1 MMLLKSVKGR
11 TLYRI
16 MSLCC
21 SLSFCMY
28 GYDAGVLGGVQTT
41 KPFLDAMGHPT
52 GTYVIPMIASSYTL
66 AAAVCSLAV
75 TVLGMPLGRR
85 GCILMGDALVIVGA
99 SIQASSWSVAQIIV
113 GRVLCG
119 FGIGFISCSV
129 PTYMAEMSITSKE
142 RGPEVAIQCVWLISG
157 VALAYWITFG
167 CTRMTNQVSWRF
179 PIAFQASFATISII
193 GMFFLPDTPRWYYA
207 KGRVAEGDSVVMRLH
222 DRPMEDPVV
231 QAMRNE
237 ILASI
242 KLEEE
247 DEHKFNPLDLFWDRS
262 DLRAGRRI
270 RISFMILSIQQM
282 MGINLSVYYSTVIF
296 SQVGLSSFLAQL
308 LAAVMNT
315 GFALGTYPLPW
326 TIERFGRRAVLIW
339 SAVVLTICM
348 LVFVI
353 MIGLPHPTLATQ
365 WTAVA
370 FVIIYNFVFGYGWIG
385 VPWLYGPEIAPLKLR
400 HLGGAAGAFGEWLFS
415 FITVFAGGI
424 ALQNVGWKIWIWM
437 LLSCAI
443 AVPFVYFMCP
453 ETTGKTLEEIDLIF
467 AKPEIRDSALAAR
480 TIHDRHAEEIRN
492 KEHVIQYEEKE
503 DA

>member
-1 MMLLKSVKGR
+1 MSIKALKGR
-11 TLYRI
+11 ALYRV
-16 MSLCC
+16 MSICC

-41 KPFLDAMGHPT
+41 KPFLDAMNHPT

-75 TVLGMPLGRR
+75 TMLGMPLGRR
-85 GCILMGDALVIVGA
+85 GCILMGDAFVIVGA
-99 SIQASSWSVAQIIV
+99 ILQASAWSVPQIIV
-113 GRVLCG
+113 ARVLCG
-119 FGIGFISCSV
+119 FGIGFVSCSV
-129 PTYMAEMSITSKE
+129 PTYMAEMSIDSKE

-157 VALAYWITFG
+157 VALAYWIDFG
-167 CTRMTNQVSWRF
+167 FTRMSNQVSWRF
-179 PIAFQASFATISII
+179 PIAFQAAFASVSIV
-193 GMFFLPDTPRWYYA
+193 GMWFLPDTPRWLYA
-207 KGRVAEGDSVVMRLH
+207 RGREDEGDEVVMRLH
-222 DRPMEDPVV
+222 DRPREDSRV
-231 QAMRNE
+231 QAMRQE

-242 KLEEE
+242 RLEEE
-247 DEHKFNPLDLFWDRS
+247 DEHKFNPLDLLWDKS

-270 RISFMILSIQQM
+270 RISFLVLSIQQM

-296 SQVGLSSFLAQL
+296 SQVGLSPFLSQL

-315 GFALGTYPLPW
+315 GFAAGTYFLPS
-326 TIERFGRRAVLIW
+326 TIERFGRRGVMIW

-348 LVFVI
+348 LIFVI
-353 MIGLPHPTLATQ
+353 MIGLPNPTLATQ
-365 WTAVA
+365 WVAVA
-370 FVIIYNFVFGYGWIG
+370 VVIVYNFVFGYGWIG

-437 LLSCAI
+437 LLSCAV
-443 AVPFVYFMCP
+443 AVPFVYYMCP

-480 TIHDRHAEEIRN
+480 MVHDHRQDGVGEKVDIAF
-492 KEHVIQYEEKE
+492 EEKE
-503 DA
+503 DV

>member
-385 VPWLYGPEIAPLKLR
+385 VPWLYGPEVSLAN
-400 HLGGAAGAFGEWLFS
+400 
-415 FITVFAGGI
+415 TV
-424 ALQNVGWKIWIWM
+424 KRTKM
-437 LLSCAI
+437 SSLS
-443 AVPFVYFMCP
+443 
-453 ETTGKTLEEIDLIF
+453 GLLEE
-467 AKPEIRDSALAAR
+467 
-480 TIHDRHAEEIRN
+480 HN
-492 KEHVIQYEEKE
+492 NG
-503 DA
+503 